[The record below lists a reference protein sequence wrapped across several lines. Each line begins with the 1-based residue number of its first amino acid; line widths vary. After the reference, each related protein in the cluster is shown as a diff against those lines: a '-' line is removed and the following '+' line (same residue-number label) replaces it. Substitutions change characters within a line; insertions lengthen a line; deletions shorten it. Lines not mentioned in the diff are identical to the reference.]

1 MVDYYRKF
9 LFGDHTLQDLPADPP
24 RIVLNATN
32 VKTGSLWRF
41 SRPYM
46 GDYQVGLI
54 AAPTTPLAVAVA
66 ASSAFPPFLSPLRLE
81 LSPDRFTP
89 ETLGPEFGCEPY
101 TTEAVLTDGGVYD
114 NLGLE
119 TAWKHYQTIL
129 VSDGGRKMAAD
140 PEPANDWG
148 RHSRRLIDLLQNQTS
163 NLRPPA
169 GDRLVQST
177 TGSRGTLPSRTTA
190 AKGLTGASRV
200 TSPTTGSPIR
210 SPARLRERPSW
221 RTSKP
226 GSPLW
231 SRPSRIV
238 SSTGAM
244 RSATRRSASMSI
256 PPCRNRTDS
265 LTPPLT
271 FEKRTFWSLGVTLP
285 GKRGR

>member
-1 MVDYYRKF
+1 
-9 LFGDHTLQDLPADPP
+9 
-24 RIVLNATN
+24 
-32 VKTGSLWRF
+32 
-41 SRPYM
+41 M

-140 PEPANDWG
+140 PEPANDWV

-163 NLRPPA
+163 NLRRRQVIASFERYRLEGNTSLANDGRKGAYWGIQSHIADYGHADPLPCPPA
-169 GDRLVQST
+169 RATELANIETRLAALEPALQDRLINWGYAVCDT
-177 TGSRGTLPSRTTA
+177 ALRKYVDPSLQKPDRFPYPA
-190 AKGLTGASRV
+190 ADV
-200 TSPTTGSPIR
+200 
-210 SPARLRERPSW
+210 
-221 RTSKP
+221 
-226 GSPLW
+226 
-231 SRPSRIV
+231 
-238 SSTGAM
+238 
-244 RSATRRSASMSI
+244 
-256 PPCRNRTDS
+256 
-265 LTPPLT
+265 
-271 FEKRTFWSLGVTLP
+271 
-285 GKRGR
+285 